1 LVSLVTRH
9 GTPAVKTGSAARSLN
24 RRSAVRLPAM
34 DAASVLHAGDSGLM
48 PVRGAP
54 TILAKSNETVPVK
67 VDPQA
72 LSADSF
78 TESDLARIDLVS
90 EAESRATRLGEYAQ
104 MVGEDLA
111 QAGDYVRQAA
121 RICASVQ
128 DSFLAAAVIAE
139 RVRGTSW
146 EIIADVL
153 RTDAA
158 DVQERWEGREERW
171 RHASRVDSLLR
182 KDPRYYVTKAD
193 RYITTDAPYQ
203 FGTATRRPLSDSLD
217 AAAHLTGRDVAAA
230 DRAFAGTA
238 CTHCSH

>member
-1 LVSLVTRH
+1 
-9 GTPAVKTGSAARSLN
+9 
-24 RRSAVRLPAM
+24 M
-34 DAASVLHAGDSGLM
+34 
-48 PVRGAP
+48 
-54 TILAKSNETVPVK
+54 SNETVPVQ

-72 LSADSF
+72 LPADSF
-78 TESDLARIDLVS
+78 TESDLARINLVS
-90 EAESRATRLGEYAQ
+90 RAESRATELGQYAQ

-121 RICASVQ
+121 RICASAEDPLV
-128 DSFLAAAVIAE
+128 AAAVIAE

-146 EIIADVL
+146 ETIADAL
-153 RTDAA
+153 RMEAA
-158 DVQERWEGREERW
+158 DAQKRWGDQEERW

-182 KDPRYYVTKAD
+182 KNPGSYAASAD

-203 FGTATRRPLSDSLD
+203 FSTATRRPLSASLD
-217 AAAHLTGRDVAAA
+217 VAAHLTGRDVAAA